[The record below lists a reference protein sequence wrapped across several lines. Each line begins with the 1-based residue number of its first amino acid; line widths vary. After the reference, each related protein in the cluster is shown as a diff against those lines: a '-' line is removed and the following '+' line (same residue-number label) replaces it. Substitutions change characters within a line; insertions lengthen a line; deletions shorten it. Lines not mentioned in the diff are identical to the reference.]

1 MFRAWQHLRG
11 VTRGGSVL
19 NYSPV
24 VVASSVDVSKSRRA
38 VGREISHHVRLIYS
52 RMRCFTLG
60 LSCGGAC
67 LSETVS
73 RLRGKGALAACGAA
87 QAIEHEHPSIFF
99 ISTHHLTTY
108 IAEALMFFFSRR
120 DVINAKKKH
129 GLDELY
135 TELVLLCCID

>member
-1 MFRAWQHLRG
+1 MATFKSS
-11 VTRGGSVL
+11 VTRGGSVVI
-19 NYSPV
+19 YSPV

-73 RLRGKGALAACGAA
+73 RLRLSEARERWLPAAL
-87 QAIEHEHPSIFF
+87 
-99 ISTHHLTTY
+99 
-108 IAEALMFFFSRR
+108 RR
-120 DVINAKKKH
+120 
-129 GLDELY
+129 L
-135 TELVLLCCID
+135 

>member
-1 MFRAWQHLRG
+1 MATFKSS
-11 VTRGGSVL
+11 VTRGGSVVI
-19 NYSPV
+19 YSPV

-73 RLRGKGALAACGAA
+73 QRQGNRASGCLRRCAGYR
-87 QAIEHEHPSIFF
+87 
-99 ISTHHLTTY
+99 T
-108 IAEALMFFFSRR
+108 
-120 DVINAKKKH
+120 
-129 GLDELY
+129 
-135 TELVLLCCID
+135 